1 MIEKTVLTEVPLF
14 TGDIKMP
21 KGWHLERDEMVKQ
34 ATVSHYYEDI
44 DHPFYTT
51 VDRLQTFIL
60 EYMTVEHKINI
71 LRGNNHAP
79 SARYYERNEISKPL
93 ITVDN
98 FNLRSSPDW
107 VLLYGIEIDPGS
119 CIINIKYDD
128 NRLKDRIW
136 KVDLETNKFIM
147 FPAILQ
153 YFVENKNNSYLNYVQ
168 TLTFVNNNRLYL

>member
-1 MIEKTVLTEVPLF
+1 MIEKKVLTEIPLF

-34 ATVSHYYEDI
+34 TTVSHYYEDI
-44 DHPFYTT
+44 DHSFYKTL
-51 VDRLQTFIL
+51 DRLQTFIL

-98 FNLRSSPDW
+98 FNLKSSPDW

-136 KVDLETNKFIM
+136 KVDLETNKFMM

-153 YFVENKNNSYLNYVQ
+153 YFVENKNNSHLNYVQ